1 MFRTQKRLILP
12 VLNALGPLL
21 IILAGAQLLP
31 LAIAYR
37 DGEDVLSEFG
47 LSAAV
52 TLIVGLFLLF
62 STKRFKRELEPRDG
76 FLLVTLSW
84 LSAVLVGS
92 LPLTLL
98 LPDIAYYRIFFEAG
112 YGYHCS
118 GCSHLASVG
127 CRGRPAF

>member
-47 LSAAV
+47 LSATV

-62 STKRFKRELEPRDG
+62 SSY
-76 FLLVTLSW
+76 FL
-84 LSAVLVGS
+84 
-92 LPLTLL
+92 
-98 LPDIAYYRIFFEAG
+98 
-112 YGYHCS
+112 
-118 GCSHLASVG
+118 
-127 CRGRPAF
+127 